1 MTIYIDDAAES
12 PRPETSHPRF
22 VALAPESFY
31 SATDEF
37 APFGSDDGND
47 VLRDMEAWYEQ
58 RDPGVDPAEGFLD
71 DLLAGWAFD
80 LPDGVLDFPDE
91 RLLALVADG
100 SAEARLT
107 AVGQACVAAA
117 VGQLKIEGVVS
128 PLMQIRGRAGVR
140 VLRCLYSDTTRYPTW
155 PHRPAALR
163 GIELVERLLTRA
175 RDGA

>member
-1 MTIYIDDAAES
+1 MSYHFDEAAGS
-12 PRPETSHPRF
+12 LSPETSHPRF

-58 RDPGVDPAEGFLD
+58 RDPGVDPEGFLD
-71 DLLAGWAFD
+71 DLLEGWAFD
-80 LPDGVLDFPDE
+80 LPDDVLDFPDD
-91 RLLALVADG
+91 RLLALAADG
-100 SAEARLT
+100 SAEARLV
-107 AVGQACVAAA
+107 AVGQACIAAA

-128 PLMQIRGRAGVR
+128 PSMQIRGRAGVR
-140 VLRCLYSDTTRYPTW
+140 VLRCLYTDTARHPAW
-155 PHRPAALR
+155 PHRADALR

-175 RDGA
+175 RDEP